1 MENNNNDDINT
12 LNKILQKET
21 IHSHE
26 QDKNNNNIEVN
37 DRYRRIIGSYTR
49 LYSFE
54 EFIDN
59 LSKNQIRELRDSIT
73 DNQRQTYLKYFDNVN
88 TKLDFYKKFDELWNR
103 LTESKLVKEKDLNN
117 KANDKLTLIK
127 TSTKLSLK
135 YCLEWLNINGFLAK
149 KIDNPIFEK
158 LINES
163 YLNLTDVYVKTV
175 QSEIN
180 GLKVELNNELAVLC
194 YLGHEFYE
202 TLDIENKQ
210 DYQRC

>member
-1 MENNNNDDINT
+1 MENNNDDINT
-12 LNKILQKET
+12 LNKILQKE
-21 IHSHE
+21 IIPSHE
-26 QDKNNNNIEVN
+26 QDNKNNNIEEN

-103 LTESKLVKEKDLNN
+103 LTESKLVKERDIDNR
-117 KANDKLTLIK
+117 ANDKLALIK
-127 TSTKLSLK
+127 TSVKASLK
-135 YCLEWLNINGFLAK
+135 FCLEWLNINGFLAK
-149 KIDNPIFEK
+149 KIDNPIFDK
-158 LINES
+158 LTNES
-163 YLNLTDVYVKTV
+163 YINLTNTYVQTIKN
-175 QSEIN
+175 EIN
-180 GLKVELNNELAVLC
+180 KLNIDLNNDLAILC

-210 DYQRC
+210 DY